1 MISLKYSHLLSDPSP
16 VSIQGKKSTKRAQKN
31 TCSYV
36 LLNNDAQKL
45 TSNMLPAPPW
55 VREDT
60 QASMQDTSRLTVE
73 LKRKETGSNWQQV
86 GLNYHWTTS
95 PWKKAG
101 LDVIHCGRMLFSEY
115 KPPSAVLG
123 SLGDVNCYLIHKMQ
137 SNGLPYPY
145 NRQESW
151 PAFLEIYGSLIVHA
165 CLCVSM

>member
-16 VSIQGKKSTKRAQKN
+16 VSIRGNKSTKEHPFLCA
-31 TCSYV
+31 
-36 LLNNDAQKL
+36 LEGNNDAQKL

-123 SLGDVNCYLIHKMQ
+123 SLGDVNCYLIHKME
-137 SNGLPYPY
+137 SNGSPYPY
-145 NRQESW
+145 NRQESR